1 MTTVNVALNSMDRV
15 RGFNTII
22 SESEY
27 ECDLVLGRYVIDAKS
42 VMGIFSL
49 DLSKPLQLV
58 IHNRDEDDIS
68 ALLGSIEQYLV

>member
-22 SESEY
+22 SESEH

-42 VMGIFSL
+42 IMGIFSL